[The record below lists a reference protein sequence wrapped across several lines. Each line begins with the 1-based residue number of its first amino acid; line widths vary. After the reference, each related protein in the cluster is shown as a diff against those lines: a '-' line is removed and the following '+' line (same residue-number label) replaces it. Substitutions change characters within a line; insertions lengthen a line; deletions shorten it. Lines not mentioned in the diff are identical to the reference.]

1 MIEFEDVGADVDP
14 AADDLILRLL
24 FYIVPDVILATREL
38 LLM

>member
-24 FYIVPDVILATREL
+24 FYITAVEIGDCT
-38 LLM
+38 